1 MHWFPAF
8 FFFNFMHFVF
18 RWIPG
23 NFLRSSLPLCH
34 AATDVISKD
43 DKAEPLQTK
52 KQKLL
57 VRCSLGDGLAL
68 GTACPVSL
76 KDLRPVWFEGLPI
89 GLCQPLERERG
100 LGDATSTLSSVLL
113 LALEVRWGCHLN
125 PLHQDTG
132 DRIQLLHQWRPLP
145 DQSYRAS
152 TLDW

>member
-1 MHWFPAF
+1 
-8 FFFNFMHFVF
+8 MHFVF

-34 AATDVISKD
+34 AATDVISRD

-113 LALEVRWGCHLN
+113 LALEVR
-125 PLHQDTG
+125 
-132 DRIQLLHQWRPLP
+132 
-145 DQSYRAS
+145 
-152 TLDW
+152 